1 MSAAPAQTEAAPNL
15 EQRLQT
21 VQVGVRSDLEVSRHV
36 FRGEPCYIIRDPV
49 TFQGHRLTPEDYGL
63 FTRITADRTL
73 GEVCAEAQQEGLLDA
88 DDAESFY
95 RFVFALHRLGFLSL
109 PVPDDKLLFQRY
121 ETKRRM
127 RLRQKLLGFLFLQIP
142 VINPDAFLGRT
153 LRWTRWLYTS
163 WFLAIWLVLVGAAAY
178 VGVSRYDELL
188 APLQGLL
195 LTRNLL
201 LMWATLIILKVLHE
215 FGHAYA
221 CKHFGGH
228 VPEMGIY
235 LIAFTPCAYVDATAA
250 WGFPS
255 KWHRLAVSLAGMYVE
270 TLMAALAVFMWAFT
284 EPSLLHSVAYN
295 VIFLASAVT
304 VLFNVNPL
312 MRYDGYYI
320 LSDLL
325 EIPNLRQRASQ
336 LVTLAAKRV
345 IVGVRAPLPPGTT
358 AARAALLTFG
368 LATTI
373 YRTLLLIS
381 IGAVIATKFFVIG
394 VGLAAI
400 YISGTLF
407 GNVRRLTRYLWFAAE
422 TAPVRARAIA
432 VSVLVLGWLPALV
445 GFLPLPRH
453 VHAAACVGAAEEAP
467 VCVSTPGFIA
477 EVAVEPGAT
486 VGAGQVLAQ
495 LEAPDLAGIR
505 AEAETRLRAS
515 QTRHDALVATD
526 PAAAQ
531 AEAEKQTYLAA
542 ALADAV
548 RRADELRIS
557 APAAGEVVNCLPA
570 QDAGRFLTAGQPV
583 ALVASGPPVVRAL
596 VTAEELAAI
605 HPQIGQRLA
614 FRATGRPATE
624 IRGWLTRITPLGTRV
639 VGLPA
644 LTQLGGG
651 DVVVDPH
658 TGAARQPYF
667 ELLVTLDAAAARE
680 LRHGMTGVVRL
691 PAAAEPLGMRAY
703 RKVLRFLN
711 WLDRSSQ

>member
-1 MSAAPAQTEAAPNL
+1 MSAAPAQNGAAPSL
-15 EQRLQT
+15 AQRLQG

-49 TFQGHRLTPEDYGL
+49 TFQGHRLTPEDYL
-63 FTRITADRTL
+63 VFTRITTDRTL
-73 GEVCAEAQQEGLLDA
+73 GEICTEAQQEGLVDP
-88 DDAESFY
+88 DDAEGFY
-95 RFVFALHRLGFLSL
+95 HFVFALHRLGFLSL
-109 PVPDDKLLFQRY
+109 PVPDDKLLFQRH
-121 ETKRRM
+121 EAKRRM
-127 RLRQKLLGFLFLQIP
+127 RLKQKLMGFLFLQIP
-142 VINPDAFLGRT
+142 VVNPDAFLGRT
-153 LRWTRWLYTS
+153 LRWTRWLYTP
-163 WFLAIWLVLVGAAAY
+163 WFFAIWLTLAVAAAY
-178 VGVSRYDELL
+178 VGISRHDELI

-201 LMWATLIILKVLHE
+201 LMWGTLIILKVLHE

-221 CKHFGGH
+221 CKRFGGH

-235 LIAFTPCAYVDATAA
+235 LIAFTPCAYVDATAT

-270 TLMAALAVFMWAFT
+270 TLIASVAVFVWAFT

-336 LVTLAAKRV
+336 FVTLVAKRV
-345 IVGVRAPLPPGTT
+345 IVGVHVPLPPGT
-358 AARAALLTFG
+358 RSSHVALLAFG
-368 LATTI
+368 LATTV
-373 YRTLLLIS
+373 YRTLLLAG
-381 IGAVIATKFFVIG
+381 IGAVIATKFFAIG
-394 VGLAAI
+394 IGLAVFYVGSILLGSA
-400 YISGTLF
+400 
-407 GNVRRLTRYLWFAAE
+407 RRLTRYLWFAAE
-422 TAPVRARAIA
+422 TAPVRARAVV

-453 VHAAACVGAAEEAP
+453 VHAAACVGAAEETP
-467 VCVSTPGFIA
+467 VCVNTPGFVA
-477 EVAVEPGAT
+477 QVAVEPGVT
-486 VGAGQVLAQ
+486 VMAGQTLAQ
-495 LEAPDLAGIR
+495 LDAPDLAGTQ

-515 QTRHDALVATD
+515 HLRHDALVATD

-531 AEAEKQTYLAA
+531 SEAEKQTYLAA
-542 ALADAV
+542 ALADAE
-548 RRADELRIS
+548 RRADELRIA
-557 APAAGEVVNCLPA
+557 APVAGEVVSCLPV

-596 VTAEELAAI
+596 VTAEEYAAI

-614 FRATGRPATE
+614 FRATSAPEKE

-639 VGLPA
+639 VGLPT

-667 ELLVTLDAAAARE
+667 ELLVTLEGHAADG
-680 LRHGMTGVVRL
+680 LRHGMTGMVRL

-703 RKVLRFLN
+703 RKVLRFLD
-711 WLDRSSQ
+711 WLDRSRQ